1 MKVRLISM
9 MAAIIIALIALLVYM
24 AFAMFMIFI
33 IVVKFLCEDDDTEE
47 NTGKE
52 ERNTEEK
59 L

>member
-1 MKVRLISM
+1 M
-9 MAAIIIALIALLVYM
+9 MAAIIIALIA
-24 AFAMFMIFI
+24 
-33 IVVKFLCEDDDTEE
+33 VVKFLCEDDDTEE

>member
-1 MKVRLISM
+1 M

-47 NTGKE
+47 KTGKE

>member
-1 MKVRLISM
+1 M

-24 AFAMFMIFI
+24 AFTMFMIFI
-33 IVVKFLCEDDDTEE
+33 IVVKFLCEDDDTEG